1 MNPFRLKWLLPVLAT
16 LAVAGLYGLA
26 ERSDHASRPPSPPQ
40 TSESAPVANPDI
52 DLGSSALDA
61 PAPDFRLRDQ
71 NSRWRSLGQLR
82 GKVVLL
88 AFVDSHCT
96 SICPLTSESMVRALR
111 LLGPA
116 ASRVQLLGIN
126 ANPLATQIADVAS
139 YTRAH
144 HMQGHWWFLTGP
156 EPVLARVW
164 RAYHVYVAAVHGD
177 IDHQPIIL
185 MIDASGRE
193 REIYLMQMRYGG
205 VGQQAE
211 VLADGI
217 ARILP
222 GHVVVRQPVSLRYV
236 APLGPDA
243 TARLPAFGRAGE
255 QVVLRPAQPHL
266 VLFFASWLNRA
277 RLPVMLAELER
288 YATLARRQ
296 SWPEPIAV
304 DELPTEAPTAEWRR
318 RMAHLAD
325 ELHIPVV
332 ADPRGRLAD
341 GYGAQDLPWFALTVS
356 GRILWQHDGWLS
368 FAQLTSRVRAARQ
381 VSAARQRM
389 TALRTG
395 TLRPRR

>member
-1 MNPFRLKWLLPVLAT
+1 MNPLRLKWLLPVLAT
-16 LAVAGLYGLA
+16 ATVAGAYGLA
-26 ERSDHASRPPSPPQ
+26 ERSDHAARPSSPLQ
-40 TSESAPVANPDI
+40 RSETAPVVNPDI
-52 DLGSSALDA
+52 DLGSAALDV
-61 PAPDFRLRDQ
+61 PAPDFYLRDQ
-71 NSRWRSLGQLR
+71 NGRWRSLGQLR

-88 AFVDSHCT
+88 AFVDSQCT

-126 ANPLATQIADVAS
+126 ANPLATHIADVAS

-144 HMQGHWWFLTGP
+144 HMQGRWWFLTGP

-164 RAYHVYVAAVHGD
+164 RTYHVYVAAVHGD

-193 REIYLMQMRYGG
+193 REIYFTQMRYGG

-211 VLADGI
+211 VLAEGI

-222 GHVVVRQPVSLRYV
+222 GHVVLRQPVSLKYV
-236 APLGPDA
+236 APLRPDA
-243 TARLPAFGRAGE
+243 IARLPAFGRAGG
-255 QVVLRPAQPHL
+255 QVVIAPAQPHL

-277 RLPVMLAELER
+277 RLPVMLAELDR
-288 YATLARRQ
+288 YSILGRRG
-296 SWPEPIAV
+296 SWPEPVAV
-304 DELPTEAPTAEWRR
+304 DELPTEAPTAAWRR

-325 ELHIPVV
+325 QLHIPVV
-332 ADPRGRLAD
+332 ADSRGRLAD
-341 GYGAQDLPWFALTVS
+341 GYGAQDLPWFALTAS

-368 FAQLTSRVRAARQ
+368 FAQLTSQVRATWQ
-381 VSAARQRM
+381 VSAARQR
-389 TALRTG
+389 TTSLRAG
-395 TLRPRR
+395 TPRR